1 MHPEKRCAPFRTASG
16 RRSTGQAG
24 KQGGGSF
31 GHLLCFYLRRLSPSV
46 RAGLRLSWAESNEPT
61 YHEEGGCPM
70 AKASPIIIKRGR
82 YLYER
87 EGVRVNL
94 IAPRDLTLADAGP
107 ALLSALEHVR
117 AAEDVRREGLA
128 CA

>member
-1 MHPEKRCAPFRTASG
+1 M
-16 RRSTGQAG
+16 
-24 KQGGGSF
+24 SF
-31 GHLLCFYLRRLSPSV
+31 GHLLCFYLCHLSPSV

-61 YHEEGGCPM
+61 QKGRIAM
-70 AKASPIIIKRGR
+70 AKASPIIIKQGR

-87 EGVRVNL
+87 DGVKVNL

-107 ALLSALEHVR
+107 ALLQALDYVSSPKGI
-117 AAEDVRREGLA
+117 REGELA